1 VLLLARRRARR
12 NVAADRQLSRDLR
25 ARRRP
30 WRLFARLDSDR
41 RRLLLAWGEVLA
53 AMIACFSL
61 AIDRLSLATVATIE
75 FPPVVALAADGVRG
89 ARNDAALLAIGG
101 VCCAAWPRHSPVPEA
116 KRRLTRRRRRGTRQP
131 GAADLDDAVRVDPD
145 QAHDEGRN
153 PRAPPPRPA
162 SAGLRITRSGRSSR
176 RVAR

>member
-1 VLLLARRRARR
+1 MLLLARRRARR

-41 RRLLLAWGEVLA
+41 RLLLAWGEVLA
-53 AMIACFSL
+53 AMIACFYL

-75 FPPVVALAADGVRG
+75 FLPVVALAADGLRG
-89 ARNDAALLAIGG
+89 ARNDASLLAVGG
-101 VCCAAWPRHSPVPEA
+101 VCSAAWPRHSSVPEA
-116 KRRLTRRRRRGTRQP
+116 KGRLTRRRRRGTRQP

-153 PRAPPPRPA
+153 PRAPLPRPA
-162 SAGLRITRSGRSSR
+162 SAGLLITRSGRSSR